1 MEENFEVA
9 TTHNILVFPEI
20 CQKFEYIIIYRF
32 LEVSQIVS
40 KFGCVFKVR
49 KFTSC
54 TRNTPRI
61 MVHKFYTDESKV

>member
-32 LEVSQIVS
+32 LEVLKSS
-40 KFGCVFKVR
+40 
-49 KFTSC
+49 
-54 TRNTPRI
+54 RNLDVCLR
-61 MVHKFYTDESKV
+61 